1 MRGNGTVAYLLNA
14 NAWKALLQQ
23 CRLLGEKLGMNVA
36 NHLAVGILE
45 VGTRLDECVKL
56 LVEIRLQILKIR
68 NASLFEILLVLR
80 MLLEGLQILDILDCS
95 ENRLEG
101 MVLLLDRMPSPA
113 SIQRKH
119 FLLGSFF
126 LKGPNEAAATTEVLD
141 ARTDWLR
148 KREPRIHCRRV

>member
-14 NAWKALLQQ
+14 NARKALLQQ

-80 MLLEGLQILDILDCS
+80 MLLKSLQILNS
-95 ENRLEG
+95 LESLKDALER
-101 MVLLLDRMPSPA
+101 MALLLDRMPSPA

-126 LKGPNEAAATTEVLD
+126 LKGPNEEAGTTEVPD
-141 ARTDWLR
+141 ARTGWLP
-148 KREPRIHCRRV
+148 KTEPRTHCRPV